1 MQKKIYITV
10 VLSFFLV
17 LIVSAQQFNQD
28 HLSFDDAIEYALQNA
43 PKLRI
48 QELKTE
54 QEKERLTQIKR
65 EYIPEVYVS
74 SDLRRNIIIPT
85 TPIPAFMIN
94 PDASQD
100 ELMYMRFNTPWSA
113 ATGVNMTFDIFNP
126 KTAGR
131 QSEQKKELAISNI
144 DTQLTKNELRAEVA
158 QAYIDCIIADE
169 QLNSLASDTLYF
181 FSRLQ
186 EQQKLFSKG
195 KIDNVE
201 KNEAIINYNNA
212 LERYMRGKSISYD
225 ARLNLLLV
233 MGHDGNSSPENNLV
247 LTDNIESLY
256 RNLIVERNFNKV
268 SSLTE
273 SKMIEQIGL
282 VQLKTQH
289 EKLKYLPTLSLT
301 GYYGANYFG
310 RNINLTESNKWFG
323 NSFLALSLQ
332 IPITRS
338 LSTAK
343 GVTQFKLRELV
354 EQENLRTYQNNFTN
368 SLLRDMNDFENLVQ
382 SYRLKLSNMELQTQ
396 NLSSRQAEYDL
407 GHITDSQLLNEKLNE
422 QQIRQDFL
430 QASYE
435 VLSAYIRLEKLMNQ

>member
-1 MQKKIYITV
+1 
-10 VLSFFLV
+10 
-17 LIVSAQQFNQD
+17 
-28 HLSFDDAIEYALQNA
+28 
-43 PKLRI
+43 
-48 QELKTE
+48 
-54 QEKERLTQIKR
+54 
-65 EYIPEVYVS
+65 
-74 SDLRRNIIIPT
+74 
-85 TPIPAFMIN
+85 
-94 PDASQD
+94 
-100 ELMYMRFNTPWSA
+100 
-113 ATGVNMTFDIFNP
+113 
-126 KTAGR
+126 
-131 QSEQKKELAISNI
+131 
-144 DTQLTKNELRAEVA
+144 
-158 QAYIDCIIADE
+158 
-169 QLNSLASDTLYF
+169 
-181 FSRLQ
+181 
-186 EQQKLFSKG
+186 
-195 KIDNVE
+195 
-201 KNEAIINYNNA
+201 
-212 LERYMRGKSISYD
+212 MRGKSISYD

-256 RNLIVERNFNKV
+256 RNLIVERNFSKA

-282 VQLKTQH
+282 AQLKTQH

-338 LSTAK
+338 FSTAK